1 MKDHEL
7 EALSYRLKTMTG
19 NELKEAEKIQLELK
33 ARIVQLEEEANSK
46 DLEMRWLESD
56 SEQNEVTNSFIN
68 LNFL

>member
-1 MKDHEL
+1 
-7 EALSYRLKTMTG
+7 MTG